1 MINWL
6 DFVLL
11 AILFYSVA
19 GGWRRGLIR
28 QLFDIIGILAAY
40 YFALNYSFIFMAWL
54 ERYIPL
60 TRWLPDWFGITL
72 PGGLV
77 LGDVLVRLVGF
88 VLLFIMVRVV
98 VQAAAAVLHGIFSL
112 PLLGTINAMGGL
124 VLGAVKGA
132 LLVIILV
139 GLLSL
144 VATPFWINAL
154 RQSVVAQLVQEWL
167 PVAYEQLRETLLND
181 LLPV

>member
-11 AILFYSVA
+11 AMLFYSVV

-40 YFALNYSFIFMAWL
+40 YFALNYSLVFMTWL
-54 ERYIPL
+54 DQYIPL

-88 VLLFIMVRVV
+88 VLLFMIVRFVV
-98 VQAAAAVLHGIFSL
+98 RAAATVLHGIFSL
-112 PLLGTINAMGGL
+112 PLLGTINAIGGFA
-124 VLGAVKGA
+124 LGAVKGV
-132 LLVIILV
+132 LLVMIMV

-144 VATPFWINAL
+144 ITTPFWMNTL
-154 RQSVVAQLVQEWL
+154 RQSVVAQLVMEWL
-167 PVAYEQLRETLLND
+167 PVVYEHLRETLLID
-181 LLPV
+181 LLPA